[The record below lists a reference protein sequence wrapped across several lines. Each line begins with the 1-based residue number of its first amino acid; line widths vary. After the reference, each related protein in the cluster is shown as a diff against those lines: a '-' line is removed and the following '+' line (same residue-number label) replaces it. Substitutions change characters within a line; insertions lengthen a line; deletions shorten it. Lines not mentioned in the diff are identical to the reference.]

1 MRDQMRFGSMVGV
14 VVVAAGIAMAATPAA
29 RVRAQAGGPSVKD
42 LPNPYR
48 AIDNWGQLPGG
59 RKIGAASAIDI
70 DRDGTSVWVY
80 ERCGGKGGSKKNP
93 TFADNCVR
101 SKVEPLLHF
110 DASGKLLASYGAGMF
125 EYPHGIGIDADGN
138 IWVAD
143 GQGRDIQLREP
154 GKGHQVLGFSPSGK
168 VLLRL
173 GKPGTPGDGQD
184 VFNQPSDVLVAA
196 NGDIFVG
203 DGHGG
208 KSNARI
214 VKFSKDGKF
223 IKAWGTR
230 GSGPGQFHT
239 AHSLA
244 MDSQG
249 RLFVSDRGN
258 DRIQIFDREG
268 TFLAE
273 WKQFGNPNGIYIDR
287 HDRLYSLGTAADGPR
302 GLRVGSAR
310 DGMLMAFFPDLDP
323 NPDGYVGGQ
332 EGLAV
337 DRDGNV
343 YISRTGPGGLMKL
356 VRTSTS
362 R

>member
-1 MRDQMRFGSMVGV
+1 VLGV
-14 VVVAAGIAMAATPAA
+14 ALAAGMALTATSGADA
-29 RVRAQAGGPSVKD
+29 GAQGEGQSVKD

-70 DRDGTSVWVY
+70 DRDGTSVWVF
-80 ERCGGKGGSKKNP
+80 ERCGGKGGSKKLP
-93 TFADNCVR
+93 TFADNCVG
-101 SKVEPLLHF
+101 SNVEPLLHF
-110 DASGKLLASYGAGMF
+110 DVSGKLLASYGAGMF
-125 EYPHGIGIDADGN
+125 EYPHGIGIDAQGN

-143 GQGRDIQLREP
+143 GQGRDIKLREP
-154 GKGHQVLGFSPSGK
+154 GKGHQVIGFTPTGK
-168 VLLRL
+168 VLLKL
-173 GKPGTPGDGQD
+173 GKPGAPGDGQD
-184 VFNQPSDVLVAA
+184 SFNQASDVLVAP

-208 KSNARI
+208 KSNSRI

-230 GSGPGQFHT
+230 GSAPGQFST
-239 AHSLA
+239 PHSLA

-258 DRIQIFDREG
+258 DRIQIFDQEG
-268 TFLAE
+268 KFLAE

-287 HDRLYSLGTAADGPR
+287 SDRLYSLGTAADGPR

-310 DGMLMAFFPDLDP
+310 DGKLMFFFPDLDP

-337 DRDGNV
+337 DKDGNV

-356 VRTSTS
+356 VRASSS
-362 R
+362 RQQ